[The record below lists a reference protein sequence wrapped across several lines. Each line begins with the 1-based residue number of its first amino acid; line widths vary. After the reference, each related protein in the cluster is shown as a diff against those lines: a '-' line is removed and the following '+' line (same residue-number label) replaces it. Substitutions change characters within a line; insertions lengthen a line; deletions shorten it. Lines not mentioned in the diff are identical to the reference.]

1 MEYPP
6 LDELSQS
13 LFNTIPDP
21 FFVVGE
27 DGTYLEAFG
36 GTERSLYDDGQ
47 LLKGKNIYEFMPS
60 EFADFFIQQVK
71 YTLSVGVLN
80 TFDYKLE
87 TDQVQLSKKEGPGG
101 TQWFEARM
109 YPLNKLYKGQRAVTV
124 MLINITERR
133 NLQKK
138 LRELSYLDPLT
149 GLYNRRHF
157 LERVRMHL
165 MEKGKVHILIC
176 DIDHFKIINDT
187 YGHLAG
193 DAVLKEFANRA
204 KELLK
209 HTPAIARFGGD
220 EFVIALTDLSDE
232 AAFAIAQ
239 TLRRAVAETP
249 FPYQDKLLTVH
260 ISIGISQVFEDLE
273 ETELIADADRALYQ
287 AKEAGRNQVCMFS
300 SPSREV

>member
-1 MEYPP
+1 MDQHP

-47 LLKGKNIYEFMPS
+47 LLKGKNIYDFMPKD
-60 EFADFFIQQVK
+60 FADFFVQQVQ
-71 YTLSVGVLN
+71 YTLSLN
-80 TFDYKLE
+80 ALNSFDYKLE
-87 TDQVQLSKKEGPGG
+87 TDQVQVTKKEGPGG

-109 YPLNKLYKGQRAVTV
+109 YPLKTLYRGQRAVTV

-133 NLQKK
+133 NLHKR

-149 GLYNRRHF
+149 GLYNRRYF

-165 MEKGKVHILIC
+165 IEKGKAHIMIC

-204 KELLK
+204 KDVLK
-209 HTPAIARFGGD
+209 HTPALARFGGD
-220 EFVIALTDLSDE
+220 EFVVALTDLSDE
-232 AAFAIAQ
+232 AAITIAE
-239 TLRRAVAETP
+239 TLRKRVSEQP
-249 FPYQDKLLTVH
+249 FPFQDLLLDVQ
-260 ISIGISQVFEDLE
+260 ISIGIAKVYEDLE
-273 ETELIADADRALYQ
+273 EAELIADADRALYQ
-287 AKEAGRNQVCMFS
+287 AKEAGRNQVCMFT
-300 SPSREV
+300 PPMREA